1 MTKNKDMNLLIED
14 TLQRVRPPVPTGD
27 MEHVLGYLNSIGLGI
42 VDSLGTRQNS
52 SAYRMVFYEYVSP
65 VIGYCARYV
74 ESGSRREVLALLDK
88 TFEGLRTGIIRRL
101 TTELTRE
108 AERRR
113 VKMDAKAVGGTIDN
127 FFETKKS
134 RGLVHSA

>member
-42 VDSLGTRQNS
+42 VNNLGTRQNS

-65 VIGYCARYV
+65 VIDYCSRYV
-74 ESGSRREVLALLDK
+74 
-88 TFEGLRTGIIRRL
+88 
-101 TTELTRE
+101 
-108 AERRR
+108 
-113 VKMDAKAVGGTIDN
+113 
-127 FFETKKS
+127 
-134 RGLVHSA
+134 